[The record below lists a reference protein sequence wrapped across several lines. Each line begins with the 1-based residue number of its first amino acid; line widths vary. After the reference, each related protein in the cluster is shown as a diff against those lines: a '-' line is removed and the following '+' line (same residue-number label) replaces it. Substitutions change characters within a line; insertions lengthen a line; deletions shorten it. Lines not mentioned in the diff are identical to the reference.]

1 MTLIM
6 CTQATEQTSNTYTD
20 EAVIQLSVTP
30 SNNFPPTL
38 PANNVGFILENSLT
52 GTVVKNDSSLSGILR
67 LLVTDNDI
75 VSFLLVV
82 QVCVHACVS
91 VYECTCLSTCSYL
104 LIMITVCVCAFE
116 G

>member
-1 MTLIM
+1 M
-6 CTQATEQTSNTYTD
+6 CTQATEQTSNRYTD
-20 EAVIQLSVTP
+20 EAVIQMSVTP

-82 QVCVHACVS
+82 QVCVC
-91 VYECTCLSTCSYL
+91 VYECRCLSTCSYL
-104 LIMITVCVCAFE
+104 VIIITVCVLCVST
-116 G
+116 

>member
-1 MTLIM
+1 M
-6 CTQATEQTSNTYTD
+6 CTQATEQTSNRYTD
-20 EAVIQLSVTP
+20 EAVIQMSVTP

-82 QVCVHACVS
+82 QVCVCV
-91 VYECTCLSTCSYL
+91 
-104 LIMITVCVCAFE
+104 
-116 G
+116 